1 MKDIKNI
8 SVATLGP
15 SIDHQKSLL
24 AMLSNGVGSVT
35 TLPDSHS
42 FYKIDSAPSRFKK
55 IIGKVWKPDN
65 KAYLEMIC
73 QKLDDSSTDVI
84 IGYWGTNPISDLFSI
99 KKLRPHIKVVLMVLC
114 HPMSL
119 NNLGIR
125 RQNFMMQRATA
136 SLDGIIY
143 PSINMAEYF
152 NKTIYKKK
160 MPCVAIIPPC
170 WPEAFQAKKNA
181 RELKDESNIVFIGRT
196 DLSGKTVHLADDVRP
211 LMNSILAQ
219 GIDLY
224 HGESKETNDNNPHRK
239 AFKPMEQK
247 ALIETM
253 SYYDA
258 SLLAYNTEACK
269 NDLRFHLT
277 VPDRLI
283 TSVSAGI
290 PIAIP
295 SEGYGGAKSYLKNYP
310 AIFEF
315 DSACHLKSMLA
326 DRSHVRELKN
336 IAWETRERYTAEKQG
351 DKLNSFIMSL
361 M

>member
-1 MKDIKNI
+1 MKDIQNI

-24 AMLSNGVGSVT
+24 TMLYSDDGKLI

-42 FYKIDSAPSRFKK
+42 FYRSDFVPSRLKNL
-55 IIGKVWKPDN
+55 IGKVWKPN
-65 KAYLEMIC
+65 KAAYLEMIC
-73 QKLDDSSTDVI
+73 QKLDDNSTDVL
-84 IGYWGTNPISDLFSI
+84 IGYWGANPISDLLAI

-125 RQNFMMQRATA
+125 RQNFMMQRAA
-136 SLDGIIY
+136 AVLDGIIY
-143 PSINMAEYF
+143 PSINMAEYY
-152 NKTIYKKK
+152 NQYIYKKHRLSE
-160 MPCVAIIPPC
+160 AIIPPC
-170 WPEAFQAKKNA
+170 WPKSFQAQQGKP
-181 RELKDESNIVFIGRT
+181 ELKDESNIVFIGRT

-211 LMNSILAQ
+211 LMNAILSQ
-219 GIDLY
+219 NIDLY
-224 HGESKETNDNNPHRK
+224 HGESKETNDQHPHRK
-239 AFKPMEQK
+239 TFKPMMQK
-247 ALIETM
+247 ALIESM
-253 SYYDA
+253 SRYDA
-258 SLLAYNTEACK
+258 SLLAYNTKACK

-295 SEGYGGAKSYLKNYP
+295 SEGYGGAKSYLQKYP

-315 DSACHLKSMLA
+315 DSACHLRSMLA
-326 DRSHVRELKN
+326 DRSHIRELKD
-336 IAWETRERYTAEKQG
+336 IAWEARELYTAEKQG
-351 DKLNSFIMSL
+351 DKLKAFIMGL
-361 M
+361 L